1 MDEFTRQLVM
11 LVNNSSPGNL
21 TLDDVKTLVEEIKL
35 LIREPQNYEVR
46 PRNGAAKRRP
56 RN

>member
-21 TLDDVKTLVEEIKL
+21 TLDDVKNLVEEIKL

-46 PRNGAAKRRP
+46 PRSATNKRLTRG
-56 RN
+56 